1 MHFVTTNIRFDQES
15 YKRLKFLA
23 VEEQKSLARLI
34 REAVEKVYGAPQR
47 SALRKNWHQDP
58 FFHTIGICATGIT
71 DGAVRHDRDIYGVK
85 KS

>member
-1 MHFVTTNIRFDQES
+1 MPFVTTNIRFDRES

-23 VEEQKSLARLI
+23 VEEQKSLAQLI
-34 REAVEKVYGAPQR
+34 REAVEKVYGVPKR
-47 SALRKNWHQDP
+47 STSQKNWHKDL

-85 KS
+85 S